1 MGLHVQADRFMTRN
15 QQCNVLRW
23 ATDRRTLGKEL
34 ESLGKPESAQ
44 IWKVLDGMGCLA
56 YEGDG

>member
-1 MGLHVQADRFMTRN
+1 MGRT
-15 QQCNVLRW
+15 QQSNVLRW
-23 ATDRRTLGKEL
+23 AVDRRTLAREL

-56 YEGDG
+56 YEVDG